1 MPKSTFMRI
10 VLIVGSALILVGVSL
25 MTWML
30 VTEDDRSVIE
40 VQLEDG
46 KTQSIEF
53 EDLSLVPGE
62 ECEYVVTLKSE
73 NAKKYDLNLDFVDT
87 EKDLTLKNFARVKI
101 VANGEVVCDELLA
114 TVFENED
121 IVLPIDFTEDKNTE
135 LKIVYYLPLEVGN
148 EAKNAE
154 AVFELLLTASNE

>member
-53 EDLSLVPGE
+53 ENLSLVPGE

-114 TVFENED
+114 TIFENED

-154 AVFELLLTASNE
+154 AIFELLLTASNE